1 MHQLS
6 SKGMI
11 SLAANEND
19 GIIDI
24 PILHHRVIL
33 IEILDLGIAFRAVIE
48 RQMRD
53 IGIIEILPA
62 DDRFPPIRPINHC
75 DHVFEIILR
84 DQHFDSPSSF
94 VDTPIIP
101 PIKHDRNPRSW
112 HNHATSY
119 GIILPRQD
127 LRSCHPHDIVYLMT
141 NEPKGNPMTLN
152 TELAYLMLSRTDIFD
167 LRATRDSD
175 ELITYLIN
183 EESILDDAN
192 SEDLADLRAIMNGM
206 ILDPFN
212 N

>member
-1 MHQLS
+1 
-6 SKGMI
+6 
-11 SLAANEND
+11 
-19 GIIDI
+19 
-24 PILHHRVIL
+24 
-33 IEILDLGIAFRAVIE
+33 
-48 RQMRD
+48 
-53 IGIIEILPA
+53 
-62 DDRFPPIRPINHC
+62 
-75 DHVFEIILR
+75 
-84 DQHFDSPSSF
+84 
-94 VDTPIIP
+94 
-101 PIKHDRNPRSW
+101 
-112 HNHATSY
+112 
-119 GIILPRQD
+119 
-127 LRSCHPHDIVYLMT
+127 MT